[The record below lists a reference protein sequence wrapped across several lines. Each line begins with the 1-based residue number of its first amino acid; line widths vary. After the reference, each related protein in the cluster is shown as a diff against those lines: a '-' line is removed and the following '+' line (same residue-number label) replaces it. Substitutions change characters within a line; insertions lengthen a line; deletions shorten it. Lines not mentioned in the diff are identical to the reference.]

1 MAGPTCQAVLVAH
14 PTKSSWE
21 KSSPRSCKKRGT
33 KMRERTRNTACP
45 CMFLHVPK
53 KNSDS
58 IEMNLKKSRNWL
70 WVSRN
75 KQAVIFLGPFPFT
88 NVHASWKPSGKRWA
102 RLSCPANSLTFQPVK
117 IPDFLTSKNV
127 DFFTNERVELGT
139 SALDTH
145 SNFLSI
151 NFWRWLKKIPCFFFA
166 VMSF

>member
-1 MAGPTCQAVLVAH
+1 
-14 PTKSSWE
+14 
-21 KSSPRSCKKRGT
+21 
-33 KMRERTRNTACP
+33 MREHTRNTACP

-70 WVSRN
+70 WVSPN

-117 IPDFLTSKNV
+117 IPAFLTSKNV
-127 DFFTNERVELGT
+127 ESFRNERVELGT

-151 NFWRWLKKIPCFFFA
+151 NFWGWFKKKNGDFFRWWFFGCSPTKHHLKKVFNNLHTFS
-166 VMSF
+166 VHVSFDHN